1 MVGLFFMFWYGYQY
15 VFTGNSLNAG
25 QTGVLLLV
33 TGIEVVLEI
42 ITYSIIAGH
51 WIRKKEKQ

>member
-1 MVGLFFMFWYGYQY
+1 MFGLLFIFWYGYQY

>member
-1 MVGLFFMFWYGYQY
+1 MFGLLFIFWYGYQY

-25 QTGVLLLV
+25 QTGALFLV
-33 TGIEVVLEI
+33 TGIEVILEI
-42 ITYSIIAGH
+42 ITCSLIVEH